1 VSIRQSIG
9 VVAGILL
16 GVIVLT
22 PRAQAQAINQS
33 TQVTLR
39 TAIRVPGHVLPA
51 GSYIFERANHG
62 DGPNVNLIQIYNED
76 HTRLI
81 ATVQT
86 VTTER
91 LSTSG
96 ETVMKFAEGS
106 NGQPPALLAWFY
118 PGMQDGYGFI
128 YSRKTE
134 QKLEASKADFVASNS
149 NGARLVK
156 DESGD

>member
-1 VSIRQSIG
+1 MEI
-9 VVAGILL
+9 
-16 GVIVLT
+16 T
-22 PRAQAQAINQS
+22 
-33 TQVTLR
+33 
-39 TAIRVPGHVLPA
+39 
-51 GSYIFERANHG
+51 
-62 DGPNVNLIQIYNED
+62 

-86 VTTER
+86 VTTDR
-91 LSTSG
+91 LFTSG

-128 YSRKTE
+128 YPRKTE
-134 QKLEASKADFVASNS
+134 QKLEASKADFVASSS